1 MKENKGNDEREIQL
15 KCTQKHNKILSQ
27 KQLHKMVDNS
37 RTDNNND
44 ILNEENITIIPQ

>member
-1 MKENKGNDEREIQL
+1 MHTKTQQDIIQ
-15 KCTQKHNKILSQ
+15 NGSI
-27 KQLHKMVDNS
+27 MVDNS